1 MEVGFKAQPLK
12 SAEFVDEKTFD
23 AVTRHL
29 PAPAKTFY
37 DTVRLMKQQVAATL
51 RKLQDD
57 IAAEVSNHVF
67 L

>member
-1 MEVGFKAQPLK
+1 MNELLLFLHNVSCLVGVGFKAQPLK

-37 DTVRLMKQQVAATL
+37 DTVRLLKQPVAATL
-51 RKLQDD
+51 RKL
-57 IAAEVSNHVF
+57 
-67 L
+67 

>member
-37 DTVRLMKQQVAATL
+37 DTVRLVKQRVAATQREL
-51 RKLQDD
+51 
-57 IAAEVSNHVF
+57 
-67 L
+67 